1 MFGWLNPQKEKNRLI
16 VEVSN
21 DAGDAYVIDVPH
33 SRKSEQVITDLTDA
47 GIGRDSIHDRP
58 ERPERKRQ
66 ILEARDSEE
75 YRWEAD
81 ESVDMDEDLEDN
93 GDYEPDDFREYDYCD
108 DEESEQDAVRFWPFW

>member
-21 DAGDAYVIDVPH
+21 DAGDAYVIDVPN
-33 SRKSEQVITDLTDA
+33 SRKSEQVITDLTEVGVD
-47 GIGRDSIHDRP
+47 RDSINDRP

-93 GDYEPDDFREYDYCD
+93 GDAEPDDFREYDYCD
-108 DEESEQDAVRFWPFW
+108 DEESEQDAVRFWPLW